1 MRLGLGHFLV
11 ALERSGLNP
20 DDRRGDQQQPGHH
33 QRQGGQFHADPQHE
47 QDVEAGEHAL
57 QQPPLQQLL
66 DLGAQFIQGTEPQL
80 QVADVA
86 LPEELGGQP
95 QQPVHRRQ
103 LGAGGTALLT
113 QQQGPTLHPLQAD
126 PQHTS
131 CHQNSADL
139 QQQPQVAV
147 GQRLVGDHRVEGGC
161 EQPQQGGEQHHG
173 NTDAEAPTEQPQ
185 AGAGERSGGTHAKN
199 PAGRPHIAAD
209 GQQKS
214 KAHPD
219 QQAADHVEAGL
230 AWFAVGKAQ

>member
-1 MRLGLGHFLV
+1 M
-11 ALERSGLNP
+11 
-20 DDRRGDQQQPGHH
+20 
-33 QRQGGQFHADPQHE
+33 
-47 QDVEAGEHAL
+47 
-57 QQPPLQQLL
+57 L

-113 QQQGPTLHPLQAD
+113 QQQGPTLHPLQAN

-161 EQPQQGGEQHHG
+161 EQPQQGGKQHHG
-173 NTDAEAPTEQPQ
+173 NTDAEATTEQPQ

-230 AWFAVGKAQ
+230 AWFAVGKAQQPEGTEVPLLQSGADAQHPWGEVAQLAPGLRQGHRPGHSGRNPQLIALGR